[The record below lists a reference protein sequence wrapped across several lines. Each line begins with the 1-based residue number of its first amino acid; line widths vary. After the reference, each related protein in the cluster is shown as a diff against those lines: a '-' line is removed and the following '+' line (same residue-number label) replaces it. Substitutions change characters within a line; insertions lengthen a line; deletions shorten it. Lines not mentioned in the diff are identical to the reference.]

1 MGLACYRNE
10 NRKETLKDRNTSGC
24 GARAFNVERSPHG
37 GAASFFANFSASVSV
52 SVKPGATGP
61 AARAPVCRTR
71 TAIGFDF
78 PGRAAF
84 LAFMAIATLNPPK
97 ARRRWTYDEMAAEL
111 PETNLPTELWD
122 GELIMSAAPRP
133 IHQIIVTNVSAV
145 LNEHVKPRRLGR
157 AIVSPIDVVFSG
169 SKAMQPDVVFVS
181 KARESIIV
189 QNCIRGVPDLLVEVI
204 SEGTWRRD
212 RVDKKALYEQFGVA
226 EYWIIDPDSQLI
238 EVFVLTSGTYRL
250 HARGVGAEKVGSKLL
265 TGLKVS
271 FERLEE

>member
-1 MGLACYRNE
+1 
-10 NRKETLKDRNTSGC
+10 
-24 GARAFNVERSPHG
+24 
-37 GAASFFANFSASVSV
+37 
-52 SVKPGATGP
+52 
-61 AARAPVCRTR
+61 
-71 TAIGFDF
+71 
-78 PGRAAF
+78 
-84 LAFMAIATLNPPK
+84 
-97 ARRRWTYDEMAAEL
+97 
-111 PETNLPTELWD
+111 
-122 GELIMSAAPRP
+122 
-133 IHQIIVTNVSAV
+133 
-145 LNEHVKPRRLGR
+145 
-157 AIVSPIDVVFSG
+157 
-169 SKAMQPDVVFVS
+169 MQPDVVFVS